1 MKRIIV
7 LLVITIFLLTSC
19 AELVEMERTVVT
31 ATVVDKTYTRRR
43 VVTTGK
49 STIIRRARY
58 ITNIE
63 YDDIS
68 MSVNNKEVYDNYEVG
83 DDIEVYLVV
92 KEYDDGEIQKTL
104 KLIEEN

>member
-1 MKRIIV
+1 V
-7 LLVITIFLLTSC
+7 P
-19 AELVEMERTVVT
+19 A
-31 ATVVDKTYTRRR
+31 
-43 VVTTGK
+43 GK
-49 STIIRRARY
+49 SIIIRRARY